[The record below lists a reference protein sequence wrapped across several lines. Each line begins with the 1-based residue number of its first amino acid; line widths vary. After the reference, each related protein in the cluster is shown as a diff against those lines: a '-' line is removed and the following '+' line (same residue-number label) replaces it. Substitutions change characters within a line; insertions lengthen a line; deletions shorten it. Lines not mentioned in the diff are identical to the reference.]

1 MAREILR
8 ALLGYMGEQPNI
20 GRRDLPALR
29 IRRKDHGMTM
39 YILARVRSG
48 KEFETADAINAMM
61 HRPDPDGDLRPIGA
75 LAIVP
80 RAVSII
86 PAKEG
91 KPERIEYRPLLP
103 RLMFLAC
110 MEQHWHMFQAKRIFG
125 ATGKPLPQI
134 HRECVILPR
143 SWASCQDFAARADQE
158 CEYRRGMH
166 ERGKKVSNMRPGQII
181 RMIAGSIGDI
191 DLAGRMGTV
200 VRVQRGKVLVQTDDV
215 EFMGRAV
222 VARLE
227 PGQLEAAE

>member
-1 MAREILR
+1 M
-8 ALLGYMGEQPNI
+8 
-20 GRRDLPALR
+20 
-29 IRRKDHGMTM
+29 M
-39 YILARVRSG
+39 YILARTRSG
-48 KEFETADAINAMM
+48 CELKTADAINAML
-61 HRPDPDGDLRPIGA
+61 HRPDPEGDWRPIGA

-86 PAKEG
+86 PAKDG

-110 MEQHWHMFQAKRIFG
+110 TEAHWHMFQAKRIFG
-125 ATGKPLPQI
+125 ATGKPLPPI

-143 SWASCQDFAARADQE
+143 SWESCQDFAARAEQE
-158 CEYRRGMH
+158 CAYRLGMH

-191 DLAGRMGTV
+191 DLAMRMGRV
-200 VRVQRGKVLVQTDDV
+200 VRVQGGKVLVQTDV
-215 EFMGRAV
+215 EFMGKPV